1 MNNEEYSKNVNAPS
15 HPQDLIWS
23 KLRNEGEGLMLPV
36 GFKMMGIYKIA
47 INTIWG
53 LPGTVIILHDKLT
66 NCKNWILSLLYVHTV
81 LGYMTRCY

>member
-1 MNNEEYSKNVNAPS
+1 MKLNNEEYSKNVNAPS

-66 NCKNWILSLLYVHTV
+66 NGVDVNGV
-81 LGYMTRCY
+81 G